1 MRRSLLFILS
11 LFVAALAGCRQSMEL
26 KASER
31 QTQSTETDVEAHRL
45 DSLCRLFIER
55 LKVHVEFFNPNEV
68 LPLQDNLPENPFA
81 GSPLQSTKATQQGA
95 APRSTVTANSQFT
108 PQGVCTGV
116 GGIGAVKSIDI
127 EAESTMQE
135 LSLSATDTTAVFKT
149 DTETD
154 RQREKASEI
163 RHDNGTVTIVSV
175 VGALLL
181 LAALV
186 IVINKVLKR

>member
-1 MRRSLLFILS
+1 MADCRSS
-11 LFVAALAGCRQSMEL
+11 REV
-26 KASER
+26 KASQR
-31 QTQSTETDVEAHRL
+31 LTQSTETDVEAHRL

-55 LKVHVEFFNPNEV
+55 LKVHIEFFNPNEV
-68 LPLQDNLPENPFA
+68 LPLQDNLPENPFT

-95 APRSTVTANSQFT
+95 APRSTVTANSQF
-108 PQGVCTGV
+108 PQQGVSPGV

-127 EAESTMQE
+127 EAERTQQE
-135 LSLSATDTTAVFKT
+135 QSLSAADTSSVFKT
-149 DTETD
+149 ATD
-154 RQREKASEI
+154 ATRQEEKASEI
-163 RHDNGTVTIVSV
+163 KHDNGTVTIVSV